1 MFKRFRNNKKSF
13 YKELVVPEG
22 CRELT
27 DEEMFRINGGS
38 TEKKDGSQG
47 SQDSKGES
55 QSSSVTVQSGN
66 TMSQI
71 VSDYNKA
78 NGTNYTV
85 NEIAQ
90 KNGISNPDVIHPGQ
104 HINFGDSSSGAG
116 NMSAGSSASQAN
128 GNYGA
133 NGSYGSNGVYAS
145 NTSTKSSS
153 ESGKM
158 TSTASSTG
166 TSYSSRESTPLSQF
180 STKVS
185 NTFKRT
191 KTQLA
196 EKAKKGNAVSGEESI
211 GIQANGN
218 SIIGQNVSASLR
230 ELKEKLVSKT
240 KNEKAANQ
248 TPNSA
253 NWGKLENQDALT
265 MRMQDYRDYKDVA
278 NKKNQANINAKD
290 TQMNGSNSFSLS
302 GCKMCGAAKIAS
314 EVAGRKIEM
323 KDDINDKYDANAD
336 GYMSLEEVTS
346 AINAN
351 VPEGKTLKSDWFE
364 KTLTKE
370 KLDEIAGWD
379 GTTYI
384 LGKAENVHNGD
395 PHWVVLSGYSVNNL
409 GQLQFD
415 YSPTSINDTKNNRSY
430 ILSDPKDGQTN
441 TYKIVK
447 IETFNIQ

>member
-1 MFKRFRNNKKSF
+1 MFKKLRNNKKSF

-38 TEKKDGSQG
+38 TEKKEGSQE
-47 SQDSKGES
+47 SQGES
-55 QSSSVTVQSGN
+55 QGGTVTVQSGN

-85 NEIAQ
+85 NEIAE

-116 NMSAGSSASQAN
+116 NPATSPSASQAN

-133 NGSYGSNGVYAS
+133 NSSYGSAGASPSNSSGSYKSTPSNAS
-145 NTSTKSSS
+145 NNGISSATSTGSVASAGTITSPKYDSPTYMEKVAKYIAQAQVNRTRANDLTGK
-153 ESGKM
+153 ESV
-158 TSTASSTG
+158 G
-166 TSYSSRESTPLSQF
+166 TQP
-180 STKVS
+180 
-185 NTFKRT
+185 
-191 KTQLA
+191 
-196 EKAKKGNAVSGEESI
+196 
-211 GIQANGN
+211 NGN
-218 SIIGQNVSASLR
+218 NIVGQNASTNSSN
-230 ELKEKLVSKT
+230 LK
-240 KNEKAANQ
+240 NANYS
-248 TPNSA
+248 PESA
-253 NWGKLENQDALT
+253 NWGKLETQEALT
-265 MRMQDYRDYKDVA
+265 MRMQDYRDYKDEE
-278 NKKNQANINAKD
+278 NKKNQADINAKD
-290 TQMNGSNSFSLS
+290 GQMNGSNSFSLS

-336 GYMSLEEVTS
+336 GYMSLAEVTS
-346 AINAN
+346 AISAN
-351 VPEGKTLKSDWFE
+351 VPEGKTVKSDWFE

-370 KLDEIAGWD
+370 KLDEIAGWE

-395 PHWVVLSGYSVNNL
+395 SHWVVLSGYSVNDL

-415 YSPTSINDTKNNRSY
+415 YSPTSINDIRNNRSF
-430 ILSDPKDGQTN
+430 ILGDPLEGQTN